1 VVGVGLGL
9 GVVGAFF
16 LTRFLSGA
24 LYAVSANDPA
34 TFASVPVVLCGAA
47 LLACWLPARRATR
60 TRRFAPN
67 RRQREPGVAGVA
79 NPFDKN
85 PETGV
90 NKVVFN
96 FQSNKPWS
104 VPGRRPRPDG
114 EQGLGDIRPRRCKGD
129 SCAET

>member
-1 VVGVGLGL
+1 L
-9 GVVGAFF
+9 ANQNP
-16 LTRFLSGA
+16 
-24 LYAVSANDPA
+24 AVITNDHSV
-34 TFASVPVVLCGAA
+34 ASE
-47 LLACWLPARRATR
+47 R
-60 TRRFAPN
+60 TR
-67 RRQREPGVAGVA
+67 VAGVA

-96 FQSNKPWS
+96 LQSNKPWS

-114 EQGLGDIRPRRCKGD
+114 EQGLGDIRPRRCQGD